1 MSDRS
6 SKIKVKMEGLD
17 FIIKVSLV
25 TLARGVLVG
34 CWGMKEN

>member
-25 TLARGVLVG
+25 GR
-34 CWGMKEN
+34 WGMKEN